1 MAYSHGPACA
11 DDENSIPAQE
21 GVPHLRRYRFD
32 WIKRWVDLC
41 IAVPALLVCGPFILA
56 LCLWIYAKDGTSPVF
71 GQKRYGKHG
80 RVFRCYKLRT
90 MVPDAAARLAELL
103 RTDAEAAHEWAMDHK
118 LRNDPRITPLGR
130 FLRKTS
136 LDELPQLINV
146 IRGDMSIV
154 GPRPIVHDEIEKYGV
169 WFAYYTQTRPGITGL
184 WQVSGRNDVSYANR
198 VELDARYVREWSIWG
213 DFAIMLRTLPLIISR
228 NGAY

>member
-1 MAYSHGPACA
+1 MTYPDVPAGL
-11 DDENSIPAQE
+11 DIENSLTAQE
-21 GVPHLRRYRFD
+21 VPRASQHRSD
-32 WIKRWVDLC
+32 WLKRWVDLC
-41 IAVPALLVCGPFILA
+41 IAIPALIVCGPVIVA
-56 LCLWIYAKDGTSPVF
+56 LCVWIYAKDRKSPVF
-71 GQKRYGKHG
+71 GQKRYGKYG
-80 RVFRCYKLRT
+80 RVFSCYKLRT
-90 MVPDAAARLAELL
+90 MVPNAAARLAELL
-103 RTDAEAAHEWAMDHK
+103 RSDAEAAYEWAMDYK

-154 GPRPIVHDEIEKYGV
+154 GPRPIVQDEIEKYGV

-184 WQVSGRNDVSYANR
+184 WQVSGRNDVSYENR
-198 VELDARYVREWSIWG
+198 VALDARYVREWSIWG
-213 DFAIMLRTLPLIISR
+213 DFAIMLRTLPLIVSR